1 MQTTVS
7 NLQSMRS
14 NLSAA
19 HSRIRDVDVAE
30 ESSKMART
38 QVLTQAA
45 TTVLAQANQSPQL
58 ALQLLKG

>member
-1 MQTTVS
+1 MAVTSNADLKVGALEETITVS
-7 NLQSMRS
+7 GQTPL
-14 NLSAA
+14 
-19 HSRIRDVDVAE
+19 VDVTQAT
-30 ESSKMART
+30 RT